1 MTKSKLIDSI
11 TKIEMDNGFNATAF
25 INQTKDELMN
35 HYMNLKSLVALV
47 SGQSY
52 SEVSKQYD

>member
-25 INQTKDELMN
+25 INQTKDELMVQ
-35 HYMNLKSLVALV
+35 YINLKSLVARV
-47 SGQSY
+47 SGMSY
-52 SEVSKQYD
+52 LEESKQYD